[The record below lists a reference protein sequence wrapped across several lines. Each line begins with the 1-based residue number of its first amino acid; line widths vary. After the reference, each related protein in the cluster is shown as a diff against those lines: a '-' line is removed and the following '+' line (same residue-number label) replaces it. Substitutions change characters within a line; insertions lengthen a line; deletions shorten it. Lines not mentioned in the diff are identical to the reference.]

1 MPHITKIFTVMSD
14 ATSNAGNTPTLGYTS
29 VTVNVTQN
37 DCSFSHWKMKF
48 MSMSIKRNLPH
59 TYMRSTAAA
68 ACLAMLLST
77 GMAKPSIAQVP
88 DGQSIKDKLRS
99 TLPP

>member
-1 MPHITKIFTVMSD
+1 MSD
-14 ATSNAGNTPTLGYTS
+14 ATSNAGNTPTLGYTF
-29 VTVNVTQN
+29 VTVNVTQK
-37 DCSFSHWKMKF
+37 DCSLSHWKMKF
-48 MSMSIKRNLPH
+48 MYMSIKRNLPH